1 MIQKYKEQMLVK
13 LEHSLTDHWI
23 KYSDTNEKRNTE
35 QLLYKNYNN
44 DIQIDEKINVNL
56 QTKRQAAVNG
66 EIRWIFTNR

>member
-1 MIQKYKEQMLVK
+1 MIQKCKEQ
-13 LEHSLTDHWI
+13 